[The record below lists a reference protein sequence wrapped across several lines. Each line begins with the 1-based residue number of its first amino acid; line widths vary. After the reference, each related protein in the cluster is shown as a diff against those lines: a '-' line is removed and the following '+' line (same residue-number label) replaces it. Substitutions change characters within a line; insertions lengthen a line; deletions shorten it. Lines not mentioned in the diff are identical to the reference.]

1 MRIFLVLPFLTM
13 LGACASAPAET
24 PMELSVRQPIN
35 NFEQLAPLDYYK
47 PELYEPTPVPPAPV
61 YNEPREQFQP
71 TQRRGADLSSTQ
83 MTKAEVERPNLPAGE
98 IFIDTPAHYLYYG
111 LGGGKALR
119 YGIRVGR
126 PGFKLS
132 GVHTVSAK
140 KEWPDWHPPAEMRER
155 EPWLP
160 AHMEG
165 GVTNPLGARAL
176 YLGSTLYRIH
186 GTNKPWT
193 IGQNVSSGC
202 IGMMN
207 ADVIDLYS
215 RVPVGAQVV
224 VR

>member
-1 MRIFLVLPFLTM
+1 MRNLFCLIAASLV
-13 LGACASAPAET
+13 LGACSTLPAEEKP
-24 PMELSVRQPIN
+24 PMDLASVQ
-35 NFEQLAPLDYYK
+35 
-47 PELYEPTPVPPAPV
+47 EPTIESLI
-61 YNEPREQFQP
+61 NDEPREQVQP
-71 TQRRGADLSSTQ
+71 AERRGSNLDSLQT
-83 MTKAEVERPNLPAGE
+83 TRTEVEHPNLAVGE
-98 IFIDTPAHYLYYG
+98 IFVDTPSHYLYYG
-111 LGGGKALR
+111 LGNGKALR

-132 GVHTVSAK
+132 GTHTVSAK

-165 GVTNPLGARAL
+165 GKRNPLGARAL

-186 GTNKPWT
+186 GTDKPWT
-193 IGQNVSSGC
+193 IGRDVSSGC
-202 IGMMN
+202 IGMLN